1 MPTKN
6 RQELTSV
13 VLGDMAP
20 SLSAA
25 TLLIETTGVFPGLI
39 SPLRRGSGSFT
50 SGSTPG
56 TGSLI
61 LQLLLRSP
69 TLDKKFQNFVI

>member
-1 MPTKN
+1 
-6 RQELTSV
+6 
-13 VLGDMAP
+13 MAP

-50 SGSTPG
+50 SGSFTSGSTPG

-69 TLDKKFQNFVI
+69 TLDTK